1 MNPITQLTTGRPTRP
16 HSQTG
21 MPIDFNDLHANDVL
35 LIGTQNT
42 RYRFVV
48 DCEKEM
54 RGRLS
59 MDLSGSALFDAVLI
73 GSMGREMEDL
83 HLRISRLEPQSQALF
98 FVQQGDKIL
107 KVLTSMITSLCC
119 IRAARK

>member
-1 MNPITQLTTGRPTRP
+1 MNPIIHLTKCRQTRP
-16 HSQTG
+16 HSQTCRS
-21 MPIDFNDLHANDVL
+21 IDFNDLHANDVL

-48 DCEKEM
+48 GCEKEM
-54 RGRLS
+54 RGKLS

-73 GSMGREMEDL
+73 GSMGREVEEL
-83 HLRISRLEPQSQALF
+83 HLRISRLEPQAQALF

-107 KVLTSMITSLCC
+107 KVLTSMIISLCC